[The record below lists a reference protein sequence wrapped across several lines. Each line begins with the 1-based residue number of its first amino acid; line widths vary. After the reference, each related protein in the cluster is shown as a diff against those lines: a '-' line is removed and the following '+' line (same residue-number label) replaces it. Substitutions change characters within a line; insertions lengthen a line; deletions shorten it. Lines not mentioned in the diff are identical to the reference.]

1 MTLWTQSSGI
11 LARRRQIS
19 ACLGQPLARLEP
31 SSECVPQAGDVLV
44 GWGQKANTAEI
55 KQQAQALGLPYWQ
68 LEDGFIG
75 YIGHPARRGKAVSL
89 IADPVGIYYD
99 ARQPS
104 WLEQLIATPC
114 EPGMLA
120 RAERLTDELVRFGIT
135 KYNCYA
141 PRPDALAPQAPYG
154 EEQGLPASLAEGL
167 LQDGRPR
174 VLLVDQVAGDLSIP
188 GALASE
194 ADFLVMVAAARRNHP
209 GARLLLRTHPDTRFG
224 KKRGVLARLTQKL
237 PELADLEIVSEP
249 CHPHLLL
256 KRVDAVYTVSSQL
269 GFEALLIGKP
279 VHCFGMPFYAGWGLT
294 HDTKRCERRVLAR
307 ADGAISLSQLV
318 AAALICYPRYV
329 DPVLGE
335 RCEVEDVVKLLARQQ
350 MAPARWRRLYLVGF
364 SLWKR
369 AFMRTFCAHL
379 ADELRFVR
387 RPPGRLTGDEQ
398 VLVWGSRYPELVSAI
413 RVEDGF
419 IRSSGLG
426 SNLCRPSSLSIDPV
440 GIYFD
445 SRRPSALEQ
454 LLNYESIDEALL
466 ARGNRLLALLR
477 RSRVSKYNVGTSV
490 PFQPPQDG
498 RELVLV
504 VGQVDGDASIICGS
518 PVIRSN
524 EQLLWAVRAAK
535 PQAHILFKPH
545 PDVVCGNREGTISA
559 SCLAECV
566 DSQVIQCDLASLY
579 PHIDELHTMTSLS
592 GFEALVQ
599 GVKVTTWGQP
609 FYSGWGLTRDIHP
622 PARRERPLPLAAL
635 VCLTLAVY
643 PRYIDWQ
650 SGLWCSPEQLIRKLA
665 AHKPLAMSGA
675 SRWRRWHLKLHF
687 LVDTLKPTRSLFS

>member
-19 ACLGQPLARLEP
+19 ACLGQPLARIEP

-55 KQQAQALGLPYWQ
+55 KQQAQAQGLPYWQ

-75 YIGHPARRGKAVSL
+75 YVGHPARGGKAVSL

-141 PRPDALAPQAPYG
+141 PRPDVLATQAPYG
-154 EEQGLPASLAEGL
+154 EEQGLPASMADGL
-167 LQDGRPR
+167 LQDGRSR

-335 RCEVEDVVKLLARQQ
+335 RCEVEDVVKLLAHQQ

-419 IRSSGLG
+419 IRSNGLG

-445 SRRPSALEQ
+445 SR
-454 LLNYESIDEALL
+454 
-466 ARGNRLLALLR
+466 
-477 RSRVSKYNVGTSV
+477 
-490 PFQPPQDG
+490 
-498 RELVLV
+498 
-504 VGQVDGDASIICGS
+504 
-518 PVIRSN
+518 
-524 EQLLWAVRAAK
+524 
-535 PQAHILFKPH
+535 
-545 PDVVCGNREGTISA
+545 
-559 SCLAECV
+559 
-566 DSQVIQCDLASLY
+566 
-579 PHIDELHTMTSLS
+579 
-592 GFEALVQ
+592 
-599 GVKVTTWGQP
+599 
-609 FYSGWGLTRDIHP
+609 
-622 PARRERPLPLAAL
+622 
-635 VCLTLAVY
+635 
-643 PRYIDWQ
+643 
-650 SGLWCSPEQLIRKLA
+650 
-665 AHKPLAMSGA
+665 
-675 SRWRRWHLKLHF
+675 
-687 LVDTLKPTRSLFS
+687 